1 MKKDLKLKLKLNS
14 LYGIT
19 QIYKNNRKHIIINYT
34 VEKLKEGIKNENEN

>member
-34 VEKLKEGIKNENEN
+34 VEKLKEGDKK

>member
-1 MKKDLKLKLKLNS
+1 MKKDLNLKLKLNS

-34 VEKLKEGIKNENEN
+34 VEKLKEMIKNEN

>member
-34 VEKLKEGIKNENEN
+34 EEKIRGVDKNEN